1 MCKCVG
7 GNNFPFFLSR
17 ECLKFNWGKINVL
30 IRRHNGPSQLF
41 VAEFRSPPHGLLYL
55 PPLQILTWTS
65 CLPNIKWAVRC
76 FITFLMWLSLVWL
89 LSVPRYA
96 VLTQVIFC
104 CGLLMLQQQI
114 EWCALNSNEEKELV
128 YLGFF
133 EYRVSILKRFVTQ
146 IFLYFRFKTLEI
158 TLFKVLLGN
167 NSMSLESKVI

>member
-1 MCKCVG
+1 MNKPFKHFPGLLRPRYVLCMYMQSINVNVCKCVG
-7 GNNFPFFLSR
+7 GKNNFPFFLSR
-17 ECLKFNWGKINVL
+17 ECLKFNWSKINVL

-114 EWCALNSNEEKELV
+114 EWCALNSNEEKALV
-128 YLGFF
+128 YLGFLST
-133 EYRVSILKRFVTQ
+133 EWVSWKDL
-146 IFLYFRFKTLEI
+146 
-158 TLFKVLLGN
+158 
-167 NSMSLESKVI
+167 

>member
-1 MCKCVG
+1 M
-7 GNNFPFFLSR
+7 FLS
-17 ECLKFNWGKINVL
+17 EVTIDL
-30 IRRHNGPSQLF
+30 PSF
-41 VAEFRSPPHGLLYL
+41 VCGRVQEPSPCGLLYL

-114 EWCALNSNEEKELV
+114 EWCALNSNEEKVLF
-128 YLGFF
+128 YFGFWVPSEYF
-133 EYRVSILKRFVTQ
+133 EKICNSDFS
-146 IFLYFRFKTLEI
+146 LYFRLKALEMNCFKCR
-158 TLFKVLLGN
+158 
-167 NSMSLESKVI
+167 